1 MLNIDNEV
9 TQAELKAAYERNK
22 ANCVIRFY
30 YRFFSKD
37 TKDSDTIVRVL
48 VGSIS
53 GFGVGF
59 GLIGA
64 TLSSQIIM
72 TIGALITGSILVPL
86 VGLGFYAFKAN
97 QVRIKRICKELG
109 VEPDMYNQLVVKYYE
124 QIVIE
129 HAT

>member
-1 MLNIDNEV
+1 MD
-9 TQAELKAAYERNK
+9 KNK
-22 ANCVIRFY
+22 AKKLSH
-30 YRFFSKD
+30 RFFSRD
-37 TKDSDTIVRVL
+37 TKDSDKIVRL
-48 VGSIS
+48 LAASIS
-53 GFGVGF
+53 GFGVIF
-59 GLIGA
+59 GMLGA
-64 TLSSQIIM
+64 MLSSQIIM
-72 TIGALITGSILVPL
+72 TIGALITSSILIPL